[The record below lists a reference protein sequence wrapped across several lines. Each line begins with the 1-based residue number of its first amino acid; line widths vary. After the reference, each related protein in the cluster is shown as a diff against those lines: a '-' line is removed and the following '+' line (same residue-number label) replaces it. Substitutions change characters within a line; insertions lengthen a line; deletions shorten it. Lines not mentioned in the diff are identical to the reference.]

1 MPVYKKSPLQE
12 KKGRRAVTA
21 VAEVSEDEDE
31 EGEEEEVVKPAPKR
45 MAA

>member
-1 MPVYKKSPLQE
+1 
-12 KKGRRAVTA
+12 VTA

-31 EGEEEEVVKPAPKR
+31 EGEEEEVVKPASKR